1 MEEKKIF
8 QWKKE
13 LEKRLVTFLNS
24 FEPKIL
30 QEAISYYPL
39 QEGKRIR
46 PLLVCAVSSAYGGDV
61 QDAIVVG
68 CAIELIHNYSLVHD
82 DLPSMDNDYY
92 RRGKPTCHVVYGEDV
107 ALLAGDA
114 LLTLAF
120 EILSDVKNFQTL
132 DSERLLLII
141 NIISKKAGARGMV
154 GGQVMDIRRLGDL
167 KEISLK
173 KTAQLF
179 SACFLAGG
187 VIAKKEDMLSELED
201 VGLSFGMLFQMCDDY
216 KDKDGFYSLL
226 GEKLKDEI
234 NVKKEEVISKL
245 KSLNLWTEEMEY
257 ILRSFL

>member
-1 MEEKKIF
+1 MGKRKIF
-8 QWKKE
+8 QWKRE
-13 LEKRLVTFLNS
+13 LEKKLRLFLDS

-30 QEAISYYPL
+30 QEAVSYYPL

-46 PLLVCAVSSAYGGDV
+46 PLLLCAVSSAYGGNI

-82 DLPSMDNDYY
+82 DLPALDNDYY
-92 RRGKPTCHVVYGEDV
+92 RRGKPTCHMVYGEDI

-120 EILSDVKNFQTL
+120 EILSDVKNFRTL
-132 DSERLLLII
+132 NSDRLLLII
-141 NIISKKAGARGMV
+141 NIISKKAGAKGMV
-154 GGQVMDIRRLGDL
+154 GGQVMDIRKLGDQ
-167 KEISLK
+167 KEITLK

-187 VIAKKEDMLSELED
+187 IIAGKEDLLSKLED
-201 VGLSFGMLFQMCDDY
+201 AGLSFGILFQMCDDY
-216 KDKDGFYSLL
+216 KDKDGFYFQL
-226 GEKLKDEI
+226 GEQLKNEI

-245 KSLNLWTEEMEY
+245 KFLNLWTEEMEY
-257 ILRSFL
+257 ILNSFV